1 MRVTHYKL
9 TVVNIYMSSHSII
22 LPSKPRIV
30 KEDAVFGVYEIDGL
44 YPGYGHTLGNSL
56 RRIILSSIPGAAITA
71 LSIDGVK
78 HEFSTIDG
86 IKEDVIALI
95 LNLKKTRFKLHGD
108 DAQKA
113 TLHIKGAKTVTS
125 KDISTPSQLEIMNK
139 DQYICEST
147 AKDVDIAIEITVE
160 KGLGYVPR
168 EVLQK
173 EKADI
178 GTIFLDASFTPI
190 RRASYEVENMRVG
203 DRTDHNR
210 LRVTIETDGTIS
222 PHEALE
228 SSIHTMITQ
237 LQSVVGFRETVID
250 YPKETL
256 EVAPVVVEEDLDVTD
271 SSKVKVEDLGL
282 STRTENALIAASV
295 RTAGGL
301 ARKSESDLLSVD
313 GLGEKGITEIK
324 KALSDLGLELKA

>member
-1 MRVTHYKL
+1 
-9 TVVNIYMSSHSII
+9 MSSHSII

-30 KEDAVFGVYEIDGL
+30 KEDATSGVYEIDGL

-56 RRIILSSIPGAAITA
+56 RRIILSSIPGASITS

-78 HEFSTIDG
+78 HEFSAIDG
-86 IKEDVIALI
+86 IKEDVIAMI

-108 DAQKA
+108 DPQKA
-113 TLHIKGAKTVTS
+113 TLHIKGAKTVTAAN
-125 KDISTPSQLEIMNK
+125 ITLPTQLEIMNV

-147 AKDVDIAIEITVE
+147 SKDVDLAIELTIE

-168 EVLQK
+168 EILLK

-178 GTIFLDASFTPI
+178 GTIVLDASFTPI

-210 LRVTIETDGTIS
+210 LRVAIETDGTVT
-222 PHEALE
+222 PHEVLE
-228 SSIHTMITQ
+228 DSIHTMITQ
-237 LQSVVGFRETVID
+237 LQSIVGFREQIID
-250 YPKETL
+250 MPKD
-256 EVAPVVVEEDLDVTD
+256 VPQVPIVESSDSLDLTD
-271 SSKVKVEDLGL
+271 ASKVKIEDLGL
-282 STRTENALIAASV
+282 STRTENALVTAAI

-301 ARKSESDLLSVD
+301 ARKSEEDLLGTD

-324 KALSDLGLELKA
+324 KALSDLGLTLKA

>member
-1 MRVTHYKL
+1 
-9 TVVNIYMSSHSII
+9 MSSHSII

-30 KEDAVFGVYEIDGL
+30 KEDATSGVYEIDGL

-56 RRIILSSIPGAAITA
+56 RRIILSSVPGAAITS

-78 HEFSTIDG
+78 HEFSAIDG
-86 IKEDVIALI
+86 IKEDVIAII

-113 TLHIKGAKTVTS
+113 TLHIKGAKTIIAKNITL
-125 KDISTPSQLEIMNK
+125 PSQLEILND

-178 GTIFLDASFTPI
+178 GTIVLDASFTPI

-210 LRVTIETDGTIS
+210 LRVSIETDGSIS
-222 PHEALE
+222 PRQALE
-228 SSIHTMITQ
+228 DSIHTMITQ
-237 LQSVVGFRETVID
+237 LQAVVGFREQVIEM
-250 YPKETL
+250 PKVSASASVSESSDG
-256 EVAPVVVEEDLDVTD
+256 EDTTD
-271 SSKVKVEDLGL
+271 ATKVKIEDLGL
-282 STRTENALIAASV
+282 STRTENALVAASI

-301 ARKSESDLLSVD
+301 ARKSEEDLLSTD

-324 KALSDLGLELKA
+324 KALGDLGLTLKA

>member
-1 MRVTHYKL
+1 
-9 TVVNIYMSSHSII
+9 MSSHSII

-30 KEDAVFGVYEIDGL
+30 KEDATTGVYEIDGL

-56 RRIILSSIPGAAITA
+56 RRIILSSIPGAAITS

-78 HEFSTIDG
+78 HEFSAIDG
-86 IKEDVIALI
+86 IKEDVIAII

-113 TLHIKGAKTVTS
+113 TLHIKGAKTIS
-125 KDISTPSQLEIMNK
+125 AKDIDCPSQLEVMNK

-147 AKDVDIAIEITVE
+147 SKDVDIAIEITVE

-178 GTIFLDASFTPI
+178 GTIMLDASFTPI

-210 LRVTIETDGTIS
+210 LRLAIETDGTIT

-228 SSIHTMITQ
+228 SAIHTMITQ
-237 LQSVVGFRETVID
+237 LQSVVGFRAE
-250 YPKETL
+250 
-256 EVAPVVVEEDLDVTD
+256 VVESVTAPIQEVQDDSNEDTTD
-271 SSKVKVEDLGL
+271 ATKVKVEDMGL
-282 STRTENALIAASV
+282 STRTENALISASI

-301 ARKSESDLLSVD
+301 ARKSEEDLLSTD
-313 GLGEKGITEIK
+313 GLGEKGISEIK
-324 KALSDLGLELKA
+324 KALGDLGLTLKA

>member
-1 MRVTHYKL
+1 
-9 TVVNIYMSSHSII
+9 MSSHSII

-30 KEDAVFGVYEIDGL
+30 KEDAFSGVYEIDGL

-56 RRIILSSIPGAAITA
+56 RRIILSSIPGASITA

-78 HEFSTIDG
+78 HEFSSIDG
-86 IKEDVIALI
+86 IKEDVIAII
-95 LNLKKTRFKLHGD
+95 LNLKKVRFQLHGD

-113 TLHIKGAKTVTS
+113 TLHIKGAKTIS
-125 KDISTPSQLEIMNK
+125 SNDITVPTQLEIMNK

-147 AKDVDIAIEITVE
+147 AKNVDIAIEITVE

-168 EVLQK
+168 EALQK
-173 EKADI
+173 EKAEI

-210 LRVTIETDGTIS
+210 LRVTIETDGTIT

-228 SSIHTMITQ
+228 SSIHTMVSQ
-237 LQSVVGFRETVID
+237 LQSIVGFREQVID
-250 YPKETL
+250 MPKES
-256 EVAPVVVEEDLDVTD
+256 VHVPAPEQADSLDLTD
-271 SSKVKVEDLGL
+271 ASKVKIEDLGL
-282 STRTENALIAASV
+282 STRTENALVSASV

-301 ARKSESDLLSVD
+301 ARKSESELLSTD

>member
-1 MRVTHYKL
+1 
-9 TVVNIYMSSHSII
+9 MSSHSII

-30 KEDAVFGVYEIDGL
+30 KEDAVSGVYEIDGL

-56 RRIILSSIPGAAITA
+56 RRIILSSIPGASITA

-78 HEFSTIDG
+78 HEFSSIDG
-86 IKEDVIALI
+86 IKEDVIAII

-113 TLHIKGAKTVTS
+113 TLHIKGAKTITA
-125 KDISTPSQLEIMNK
+125 KDITLPTQLEVMNTE
-139 DQYICEST
+139 QYICEST

-160 KGLGYVPR
+160 KGLGYIPR
-168 EVLQK
+168 DVLQK

-178 GTIFLDASFTPI
+178 GTIYLDASFTPI

-210 LRVTIETDGTIS
+210 LRVTIETDGTIT

-228 SSIHTMITQ
+228 SSIHTMIAQ
-237 LQSVVGFRETVID
+237 LQSVVGFREQVID
-250 YPKETL
+250 MPKEQVSTPIA
-256 EVAPVVVEEDLDVTD
+256 ETGDALDITD
-271 SSKVKVEDLGL
+271 ASKVKIEDLGL
-282 STRTENALIAASV
+282 STRTENALVGASV

-301 ARKSESDLLSVD
+301 ARKTESELLGTD

>member
-1 MRVTHYKL
+1 
-9 TVVNIYMSSHSII
+9 MSSHSII

-30 KEDAVFGVYEIDGL
+30 KEDATSGVYEIDGL
-44 YPGYGHTLGNSL
+44 FPGYGHTLGNSL
-56 RRIILSSIPGAAITA
+56 RRIILSSIPGASITS

-78 HEFSTIDG
+78 HEFSAIDG
-86 IKEDVIALI
+86 IKEDVIAII

-113 TLHIKGAKTVTS
+113 TLHIRGAKTITA
-125 KDISTPSQLEIMNK
+125 KDITLPTQLEIMNT

-178 GTIFLDASFTPI
+178 GTIMLDASFTPI

-237 LQSVVGFRETVID
+237 LQAVVGFRE
-250 YPKETL
+250 
-256 EVAPVVVEEDLDVTD
+256 PVVDMPEVSMKAAVVMEGDVLDTTD
-271 SSKVKVEDLGL
+271 ATKVKIEDLGL
-282 STRTENALIAASV
+282 STRTENALVSASV

-301 ARKSESDLLSVD
+301 ARKSEEDLLGTD

-324 KALSDLGLELKA
+324 KALATLGLTLKA

>member
-1 MRVTHYKL
+1 
-9 TVVNIYMSSHSII
+9 MSSHSII

-30 KEDAVFGVYEIDGL
+30 KEDATSGVYEIDGL
-44 YPGYGHTLGNSL
+44 FPGYGHTLGNSL
-56 RRIILSSIPGAAITA
+56 RRIILSSIPGASITA

-78 HEFSTIDG
+78 HEFSSIDG
-86 IKEDVIALI
+86 IKEDVIAII

-108 DAQKA
+108 DTQKA
-113 TLHIKGAKTVTS
+113 TLHIKGAKTVTA
-125 KDISTPSQLEIMNK
+125 KDITLPTQLEVMNA

-210 LRVTIETDGTIS
+210 LRVIIETDGTIS

-237 LQSVVGFRETVID
+237 LQSIVGFREQVIEM
-250 YPKETL
+250 PKD
-256 EVAPVVVEEDLDVTD
+256 VAPTPIIETSDSLDLTD
-271 SSKVKVEDLGL
+271 ASKVKIEDLGL
-282 STRTENALIAASV
+282 STRTENALVAASI

-301 ARKSESDLLSVD
+301 ARKSEMDLLSTD

>member
-1 MRVTHYKL
+1 
-9 TVVNIYMSSHSII
+9 MSSHSII

-30 KEDAVFGVYEIDGL
+30 KEDATSGVYEIDGL

-56 RRIILSSIPGAAITA
+56 RRIILSSVPGASITS

-78 HEFSTIDG
+78 HEFSAIDG
-86 IKEDVIALI
+86 IKEDVIAII

-113 TLHIKGAKTVTS
+113 TLHIKGAKTITAS
-125 KDISTPSQLEIMNK
+125 NITLPTQLEIMNK

-147 AKDVDIAIEITVE
+147 AKDVDLAIELTIE

-168 EVLQK
+168 EVLLK
-173 EKADI
+173 DKADI
-178 GTIFLDASFTPI
+178 GTIVLDASFTPI

-210 LRVTIETDGTIS
+210 LRIAIETDGTVT
-222 PHEALE
+222 PHEVLE

-237 LQSVVGFRETVID
+237 LQSIVGFRAEVID
-250 YPKETL
+250 MPKEVKQVPIVDSSDSL
-256 EVAPVVVEEDLDVTD
+256 DLTD
-271 SSKVKVEDLGL
+271 ASKVKIEDLGL
-282 STRTENALIAASV
+282 STRTENALVTASV

-301 ARKSESDLLSVD
+301 ARKTEADLLSTD

-324 KALSDLGLELKA
+324 KALFDLGLTLKA

>member
-1 MRVTHYKL
+1 
-9 TVVNIYMSSHSII
+9 MSSHSII

-30 KEDAVFGVYEIDGL
+30 KEDTNSGVYEIDGL

-56 RRIILSSIPGAAITA
+56 RRIILSSIPGASITA

-78 HEFSTIDG
+78 HEFSSIDG
-86 IKEDVIALI
+86 IKEDVIAII

-113 TLHIKGAKTVTS
+113 TLHIKGAKIITS
-125 KDISTPSQLEIMNK
+125 ANISAPSQLEVMNT

-147 AKDVDIAIEITVE
+147 SKDIDVAVEITVE

-168 EVLQK
+168 EILQK

-222 PHEALE
+222 PREALE

-237 LQSVVGFRETVID
+237 LQSIVGFRAEVID
-250 YPKETL
+250 MPKESVSVMNTESAESL
-256 EVAPVVVEEDLDVTD
+256 DLTD
-271 SSKVKVEDLGL
+271 ASKVKIEDLGL
-282 STRTENALIAASV
+282 STRTENALVTAAI

-301 ARKSESDLLSVD
+301 ARKSEGDLLSLD

-324 KALSDLGLELKA
+324 KALAALSLELKA

>member
-1 MRVTHYKL
+1 
-9 TVVNIYMSSHSII
+9 MSSHSII

-30 KEDAVFGVYEIDGL
+30 KEDATSGVYEIDGL
-44 YPGYGHTLGNSL
+44 FPGYGHTLGNSL
-56 RRIILSSIPGAAITA
+56 RRIILSSIPGAAITS

-78 HEFSTIDG
+78 HEFSAIDG
-86 IKEDVIALI
+86 IKEDVIAII

-108 DAQKA
+108 DPQKA
-113 TLHIKGAKTVTS
+113 TLHVKGAKHITA
-125 KDISTPSQLEIMNK
+125 KDITLPTQLEIMNK

-147 AKDVDIAIEITVE
+147 AKDVDIAIEITIE

-178 GTIFLDASFTPI
+178 GTIVLDASFTPI

-210 LRVTIETDGTIS
+210 LRVSIETDGTIS
-222 PHEALE
+222 PHAALE
-228 SSIHTMITQ
+228 DAIHTMITQ
-237 LQSVVGFRETVID
+237 LQSIVGFRAEVIETQ
-250 YPKETL
+250 
-256 EVAPVVVEEDLDVTD
+256 TD
-271 SSKVKVEDLGL
+271 STPLPINEDSLDITDATKIKIEDLGL
-282 STRTENALIAASV
+282 STRTENALVSAGI

-301 ARKSESDLLSVD
+301 ARKSETDLLSTD
-313 GLGEKGITEIK
+313 GLGEKGINEIK
-324 KALSDLGLELKA
+324 KALSDLSLTLKA

>member
-1 MRVTHYKL
+1 
-9 TVVNIYMSSHSII
+9 MSSHSII

-30 KEDAVFGVYEIDGL
+30 KEDATSGVYEIDGL

-56 RRIILSSIPGAAITA
+56 RRIILSSIPGASITS

-86 IKEDVIALI
+86 IKEDVIAII

-113 TLHIKGAKTVTS
+113 TLRIKGAKTVTA
-125 KDISTPSQLEIMNK
+125 KDITVPSQLEIMNV
-139 DQYICEST
+139 DQYICEAT
-147 AKDVDIAIEITVE
+147 AKDVDLAIEITVE

-178 GTIFLDASFTPI
+178 GTIALDASFTPI

-210 LRVTIETDGTIS
+210 LRVAIETDGTIT

-228 SSIHTMITQ
+228 SAIHTMITQ
-237 LQSVVGFRETVID
+237 LQSVVGFRENTI
-250 YPKETL
+250 
-256 EVAPVVVEEDLDVTD
+256 EVPQVSATVVEEETGGDD
-271 SSKVKVEDLGL
+271 SSKTKVEDLGL
-282 STRTENALIAASV
+282 STRTLNALIGGSIK
-295 RTAGGL
+295 TAGGL
-301 ARKSESDLLSVD
+301 TRKSESDLLSLD

-324 KALSDLGLELKA
+324 EALENIGLSLKA

>member
-1 MRVTHYKL
+1 
-9 TVVNIYMSSHSII
+9 MSSHSII

-30 KEDAVFGVYEIDGL
+30 KEDAVSGVYEIDGL

-56 RRIILSSIPGAAITA
+56 RRIILSSIPGASITS

-86 IKEDVIALI
+86 IKEDVIAII

-113 TLHIKGAKTVTS
+113 TLHIKGAKTIS
-125 KDISTPSQLEIMNK
+125 ASDISLPTQLEVMNK

-147 AKDVDIAIEITVE
+147 AKDVDLAIEITVE

-168 EVLQK
+168 EVLLK
-173 EKADI
+173 DKADI
-178 GTIFLDASFTPI
+178 GTIVLDASFTPI

-210 LRVTIETDGTIS
+210 LRLAIETDGTVT
-222 PHEALE
+222 PHEVLE

-237 LQSVVGFRETVID
+237 LQSIVGFRAEVVD
-250 YPKETL
+250 LPKE
-256 EVAPVVVEEDLDVTD
+256 VKQAPVTD
-271 SSKVKVEDLGL
+271 SSDSLDLTDASKVKIEDLGL
-282 STRTENALIAASV
+282 STRTENALVAASI

-301 ARKSESDLLSVD
+301 TRKSEEDLLATD

-324 KALSDLGLELKA
+324 KALSDLGLTLKA

>member
-1 MRVTHYKL
+1 
-9 TVVNIYMSSHSII
+9 MSSHSII

-30 KEDAVFGVYEIDGL
+30 KEDATSGVYEIDGL

-56 RRIILSSIPGAAITA
+56 RRIILSSIPGASITA

-78 HEFSTIDG
+78 HEFSSIDG
-86 IKEDVIALI
+86 IKEDVIAII

-113 TLHIKGAKTVTS
+113 TLHIKGAKTITA
-125 KDISTPSQLEIMNK
+125 KDITLPTQLEVMNS
-139 DQYICEST
+139 DQYVCEST
-147 AKDVDIAIEITVE
+147 SKDVDIAIEITVE
-160 KGLGYVPR
+160 KGLGYIPR
-168 EVLQK
+168 EILQK

-237 LQSVVGFRETVID
+237 LQSVVGFREQVID
-250 YPKETL
+250 MPKEST
-256 EVAPVVVEEDLDVTD
+256 VAPIVDSNDSLDVTD
-271 SSKVKVEDLGL
+271 ASKVKIEDLGL
-282 STRTENALIAASV
+282 STRTENALVGASI

-301 ARKSESDLLSVD
+301 ARKSETDLLSTD

>member
-1 MRVTHYKL
+1 
-9 TVVNIYMSSHSII
+9 MSSHSII

-30 KEDAVFGVYEIDGL
+30 KEDATSGVYEIDGL

-56 RRIILSSIPGAAITA
+56 RRIILSSIPGASITS

-78 HEFSTIDG
+78 HEFSAIDG
-86 IKEDVIALI
+86 IKEDVISII

-108 DAQKA
+108 EAQKA
-113 TLHIKGAKTVTS
+113 TLHIKGAKHITA
-125 KDISTPSQLEIMNK
+125 KDIDVPSQLEVMNS

-147 AKDVDIAIEITVE
+147 AKNVDVAIEITVE
-160 KGLGYVPR
+160 KGLGYIPR

-210 LRVTIETDGTIS
+210 LRVSIETDGTIT

-228 SSIHTMITQ
+228 SAIHTMIMQ
-237 LQSVVGFRETVID
+237 LQAIVGFRSEVIETPDV
-250 YPKETL
+250 PNV
-256 EVAPVVVEEDLDVTD
+256 VAEPVEMEDVTD
-271 SSKVKVEDLGL
+271 IAKIKIEDMGL
-282 STRTENALIAASV
+282 STRTENALISASI

-301 ARKSESDLLSVD
+301 ARKTEEDLLSTD

-324 KALSDLGLELKA
+324 KALNDIGLSLKA

>member
-1 MRVTHYKL
+1 
-9 TVVNIYMSSHSII
+9 MSSHSII

-30 KEDAVFGVYEIDGL
+30 KEDATSGTYEIDGL

-56 RRIILSSIPGAAITA
+56 RRIILSSIPGAAITS

-78 HEFSTIDG
+78 HEFSAIDG
-86 IKEDVIALI
+86 IKEDVIAII

-113 TLHIKGAKTVTS
+113 TLHIKGAKQITA
-125 KDISTPSQLEIMNK
+125 KDIACPSQLEVMNA

-147 AKDVDIAIEITVE
+147 SKDVDIAVEITVE

-178 GTIFLDASFTPI
+178 GTIALDASFTPI

-210 LRVTIETDGTIS
+210 LRLAIETDGSIT

-228 SSIHTMITQ
+228 SAIQTMVTQ
-237 LQSVVGFRETVID
+237 LQAIVGFRAE
-250 YPKETL
+250 
-256 EVAPVVVEEDLDVTD
+256 VVETQTPAPAQAAQVDEDTTD
-271 SSKVKVEDLGL
+271 ATKVRVEDLGL
-282 STRTENALIAASV
+282 STRTENALIAASI

-301 ARKSESDLLSVD
+301 ARKSEEDLLSTD
-313 GLGEKGITEIK
+313 GLGEKGISEIK
-324 KALSDLGLELKA
+324 KALSDLGLSLKA

>member
-1 MRVTHYKL
+1 
-9 TVVNIYMSSHSII
+9 MSSHSII

-30 KEDAVFGVYEIDGL
+30 KEDATSGIYEIDGL
-44 YPGYGHTLGNSL
+44 FPGYGHTLGNSL
-56 RRIILSSIPGAAITA
+56 RRIILSSIPGAAITS

-78 HEFSTIDG
+78 HEFSAIDG
-86 IKEDVIALI
+86 IREDVIAVI

-113 TLHIKGAKTVTS
+113 TLRIKGIKTVTAE
-125 KDISTPSQLEIMNK
+125 DINVPSQLEIMNK

-147 AKDVDIAIEITVE
+147 AKDVDVAIEITVE

-178 GTIFLDASFTPI
+178 GTIALDASFTPI

-210 LRVTIETDGTIS
+210 LRVSIETDGTIS
-222 PHEALE
+222 PHQALE
-228 SSIHTMITQ
+228 TSINTMITQ
-237 LQSVVGFRETVID
+237 LQSIVGFRETVIESALQKVD
-250 YPKETL
+250 STVEMPKEDIADITDI
-256 EVAPVVVEEDLDVTD
+256 AKTKIEDLN
-271 SSKVKVEDLGL
+271 L
-282 STRTENALIAASV
+282 STRTENALISASI

-301 ARKSESDLLSVD
+301 SRKSKEDLLATD
-313 GLGEKGITEIK
+313 GLGEKGIEEIK
-324 KALSDLGLELKA
+324 QALENLGLSLKA

>member
-1 MRVTHYKL
+1 
-9 TVVNIYMSSHSII
+9 MSSHSII

-30 KEDAVFGVYEIDGL
+30 KEDAVSGVYEIDGL

-56 RRIILSSIPGAAITA
+56 RRIILSSIPGASITA

-78 HEFSTIDG
+78 HEFSSIDG
-86 IKEDVIALI
+86 IKEDVIAII

-113 TLHIKGAKTVTS
+113 TLHIKGAKTITA
-125 KDISTPSQLEIMNK
+125 KDITLPTQLEVMNVG
-139 DQYICEST
+139 QYICEST

-160 KGLGYVPR
+160 KGLGYIPR
-168 EVLQK
+168 DILQK

-210 LRVTIETDGTIS
+210 LRVTIETDGTIT

-237 LQSVVGFRETVID
+237 LQSIIGFREQVID
-250 YPKETL
+250 MPKEQ
-256 EVAPVVVEEDLDVTD
+256 VAVPVVEVGDALDITD
-271 SSKVKVEDLGL
+271 ASKVKIEDLGL
-282 STRTENALIAASV
+282 STRTENALVGAAV

-301 ARKSESDLLSVD
+301 ARKSEADLLSTD
-313 GLGEKGITEIK
+313 GLGEKGINEIK

>member
-1 MRVTHYKL
+1 M
-9 TVVNIYMSSHSII
+9 
-22 LPSKPRIV
+22 
-30 KEDAVFGVYEIDGL
+30 GVYEIDGL

-56 RRIILSSIPGAAITA
+56 RRIILSSIPGASITS

-86 IKEDVIALI
+86 IKEDVIGII
-95 LNLKKTRFKLHGD
+95 LNLKKIRFKLHGD

-113 TLHIKGAKTVTS
+113 TLHIKGSKTITAN
-125 KDISTPSQLEIMNK
+125 DITLPSQLEVMNV

-147 AKDVDIAIEITVE
+147 AKDVNIAIELTVE

-173 EKADI
+173 EKAEI
-178 GTIFLDASFTPI
+178 GSIMLDASFTPI

-210 LRVTIETDGTIS
+210 LRVTIETDGTIT

-228 SSIHTMITQ
+228 NSIQTMITQ
-237 LQSVVGFRETVID
+237 LQSIVGFRAEVIEK
-250 YPKETL
+250 KEEQSISKPL
-256 EVAPVVVEEDLDVTD
+256 EDKEEENDAT
-271 SSKVKVEDLGL
+271 KVKIEDLGL
-282 STRTENALIAASV
+282 STRTENALVGASI

-301 ARKSESDLLSVD
+301 SRKSEEDLLSVD
-313 GLGEKGITEIK
+313 GLGEKGINEIK
-324 KALSDLGLELKA
+324 KALGELGLSLKV